1 MWVLSFVCSA
11 PRWLDVYQRFSVLC
25 TAATVA
31 TTAALGVADWAMW
44 GASESAFTMYEGNV
58 RGAMFI
64 SSSVMLALISLHFI
78 VSTPVA
84 LRNAAEKLKSTEF
97 ERGSTFDPHSKLL
110 DVKKAAFIV
119 CTSIVLRT
127 VLLILR
133 SASSLDKTNY
143 DSNGNPCGYCDGNCQ
158 PAIVR
163 FSRIVE
169 NE

>member
-25 TAATVA
+25 TAVTVA
-31 TTAALGVADWAMW
+31 TTAVLGVVDWVLW
-44 GASESAFTMYEGNV
+44 GTSNFNNEGDV
-58 RGAMFI
+58 RAAMFI

-78 VSTPVA
+78 VATPVA
-84 LRNAAEKLKSTEF
+84 LRNAADKLKFTEF

-110 DVKKAAFIV
+110 DVKKAASIV
-119 CTSIVLRT
+119 CASIVLRS

-133 SASSLDKTNY
+133 SVSSLKQNN
-143 DSNGNPCGYCDGNCQ
+143 SKSCPYCDPNCQ
-158 PAIVR
+158 PPITI

>member
-1 MWVLSFVCSA
+1 MLSFVCSA

-25 TAATVA
+25 TAVTVA
-31 TTAALGVADWAMW
+31 TTAVLGVVDWVLW
-44 GASESAFTMYEGNV
+44 GTSNFNNEGDV
-58 RGAMFI
+58 RAAMFI

-78 VSTPVA
+78 VATPVA
-84 LRNAAEKLKSTEF
+84 LRNAADKLKFTEF

-110 DVKKAAFIV
+110 DVKKAASIV
-119 CTSIVLRT
+119 CASIVLRT
-127 VLLILR
+127 VLLMLR
-133 SASSLDKTNY
+133 SASSLNQK
-143 DSNGNPCGYCDGNCQ
+143 NPNSCEYCGSCQ

>member
-1 MWVLSFVCSA
+1 MLSFVCSA

-25 TAATVA
+25 TAVTVA
-31 TTAALGVADWAMW
+31 TTAVLGVVDWVLW
-44 GASESAFTMYEGNV
+44 GTIDFSNEREVRNEGDV
-58 RGAMFI
+58 RAAMFI

-78 VSTPVA
+78 VATPVA
-84 LRNAAEKLKSTEF
+84 LRNAADKLKFTEF

-110 DVKKAAFIV
+110 DVKKAASIV
-119 CTSIVLRT
+119 CASIVLRT

-133 SASSLDKTNY
+133 SVSSLKQNN
-143 DSNGNPCGYCDGNCQ
+143 SKSCPYCDPNCQ
-158 PAIVR
+158 PPITI

>member
-1 MWVLSFVCSA
+1 MWVLSFVCST

-25 TAATVA
+25 TAVTVA
-31 TTAALGVADWAMW
+31 TTAVLGVADWALW
-44 GASESAFTMYEGNV
+44 GTSQFIVEGDVRAAMY
-58 RGAMFI
+58 I

-78 VSTPVA
+78 VATPVA
-84 LRNAAEKLKSTEF
+84 LRNAADKLKFTEF

-127 VLLILR
+127 VLLMLR
-133 SASSLDKTNY
+133 SVSSLKQNDAY
-143 DSNGNPCGYCDGNCQ
+143 EYCDRNHQ
-158 PAIVR
+158 PPIVI